1 METHRREAAE
11 QEVSHLLA
19 MLQTRDSAHC
29 EKNRTSSTQTHE
41 NAGISNDEMTYIEEL
56 LERASH
62 VLVKN
67 NRDNDVDDDEDGPS
81 EKEAANKEI
90 DNQRMQ
96 EYQEL
101 VTAFYTEQKVHSDL
115 DGEEFVPREDIV
127 WLLHE
132 LKWRY
137 EEILTNYEL
146 RQEEQESN
154 NSLDECNEWAELVKE
169 LVSALKKVVKLSPPV
184 TQNDDADCSY
194 PTEDGNKRRE
204 QPSYNSHQQTEANQ
218 SNVEIME
225 KMKRDYRDQIAN
237 MSQLVSDL
245 ESKLI
250 DKEDEQRKL
259 QMAIEEERQSYA
271 LSAEGTTA
279 RIRYLEGMV
288 RSLEMESKNSRA
300 RTHDRDNNSVP
311 TNHGTATPSS
321 PPSRPVFMRDLTV
334 EDIMQDADNTM
345 QEGPSNVDSDE
356 ITTLRNEITCLG
368 NALAESEN
376 ARATL
381 LDEYQKERLNY
392 MMQFKQMSELLKQF
406 TEGTEWNNPT

>member
-1 METHRREAAE
+1 M
-11 QEVSHLLA
+11 
-19 MLQTRDSAHC
+19 
-29 EKNRTSSTQTHE
+29 K
-41 NAGISNDEMTYIEEL
+41 YIEGL
-56 LERASH
+56 LERASN
-62 VLVKN
+62 LLAKK
-67 NRDNDVDDDEDGPS
+67 NRDKNIVDDDDDDDDDDNGPS
-81 EKEAANKEI
+81 SKVASNNVI

-101 VTAFYTEQKVHSDL
+101 VTAFYTEQKLHSDL
-115 DGEEFVPREDIV
+115 DGEELVPREDIV

-169 LVSALKKVVKLSPPV
+169 LVSVLKKVVKLS
-184 TQNDDADCSY
+184 
-194 PTEDGNKRRE
+194 RRE

-250 DKEDEQRKL
+250 DQEDEQQKL
-259 QMAIEEERQSYA
+259 QMTIEEERQSYA
-271 LSAEGTTA
+271 LSTEGTIA

-334 EDIMQDADNTM
+334 EDIMQDDNTM
-345 QEGPSNVDSDE
+345 QEDASNVDSDE

-368 NALAESEN
+368 NDLAESEN

-392 MMQFKQMSELLKQF
+392 MMQFKKMSEVLKQF
-406 TEGTEWNNPT
+406 TEGTECNITSNNLSYNSSNKLFSLSEPRTCIVTRHYLFYGEILSMLLRLSNRHYAIIGSLVY

>member
-1 METHRREAAE
+1 M
-11 QEVSHLLA
+11 
-19 MLQTRDSAHC
+19 
-29 EKNRTSSTQTHE
+29 K
-41 NAGISNDEMTYIEEL
+41 YIEGL
-56 LERASH
+56 LERASN
-62 VLVKN
+62 LLAKK
-67 NRDNDVDDDEDGPS
+67 NRDKNIVDDDDDDDGDDDDDNGPS
-81 EKEAANKEI
+81 SKVASNNVI

-101 VTAFYTEQKVHSDL
+101 VTAFYTEQKLHSDL
-115 DGEEFVPREDIV
+115 DGEELVPREDIV

-169 LVSALKKVVKLSPPV
+169 LVSVLKKVVKLSPPV

-250 DKEDEQRKL
+250 DQEDEQQKL
-259 QMAIEEERQSYA
+259 QMTIEEERQSYA
-271 LSAEGTTA
+271 LSTEGTIA

-334 EDIMQDADNTM
+334 EDIMQDDNTM
-345 QEGPSNVDSDE
+345 QEDASNVDSDE

-368 NALAESEN
+368 NDLAESEN

-392 MMQFKQMSELLKQF
+392 MMQFKKMSEVLKQF
-406 TEGTEWNNPT
+406 TEGTECNNPT